1 MSFIVAIDGTA
12 GSGKGTVT
20 EILAKKF
27 NLTCIDTGAMYR
39 CVALEAIRQGVS
51 IQEEEKIIE
60 IAQNIKIELQSNKGK
75 NVVLLNGQDV
85 SNEIRTKE
93 VTKIVSP
100 ISSIRKVREK
110 MVELQ
115 RKIASDIDVIMEGRD
130 ITTVVFPNAD
140 VKIYMD
146 ADIEIRAKRRYA
158 QNLEKGIQTPLEEV
172 LSDMKKRDEND
183 KNKEYGALK
192 VADGASIV
200 NTTNM
205 SVKQTV
211 KQISEI
217 IKEKKKSIELEKE
230 IYNIRPETT
239 RKKIVRKFVKAFLSG
254 LYQVV
259 YRIKIVVEENL
270 PKEGGYII
278 CGNHVNTIDA
288 AAIVLFSKKKVHFIG
303 KHDLFKVGILRWLA
317 HLFDVIPIKRN
328 TQDLEAMKRCLK
340 VLKNDGIL
348 GIFPEG
354 TRNGLQKQEKVK
366 GGAAFMAMRAKKPIV
381 PVGIQGTF
389 KPFTKVVLNY
399 GKPMTF
405 ENYDVQ
411 NKEHVEIV
419 TNEVMNNII
428 MLTNDK
434 K

>member
-27 NLTCIDTGAMYR
+27 NLTSIDTGAMYR
-39 CVALEAIRQGVS
+39 CVALESIRQGVS
-51 IQEEEKIIE
+51 IENTEKIVE
-60 IAQNIKIELQSNKGK
+60 IAENIKIELKTDKKNNK
-75 NVVLLNGQDV
+75 VFLNGEDV
-85 SNEIRTKE
+85 STEIRTTE

-100 ISSIRKVREK
+100 ISSIKKVREK

-115 RKIASDIDVIMEGRD
+115 RKIASNLDVIMEGRD

-146 ADIEIRAKRRYA
+146 ADIETRAKRRYA
-158 QNLEKGIQTPLEEV
+158 QNLKKRIQTPLDEV
-172 LSDMKKRDEND
+172 LSDMRKRDEND
-183 KNKEYGALK
+183 INKEYGALK
-192 VADGASIV
+192 VADGAVVI

-205 SVKQTV
+205 TVKQTV
-211 KQISEI
+211 KQMGDI
-217 IKEKKKSIELEKE
+217 IKQKKEEIELEKK
-230 IYNIRPETT
+230 IYSIRPETK
-239 RKKIVRKFVKAFLSG
+239 RKKVVRKIIKGFLSG
-254 LYQVV
+254 LYHMV
-259 YRIKIVVEENL
+259 YRIKTVGTENL
-270 PKEGGYII
+270 PKQGGYII
-278 CGNHVNTIDA
+278 CGNHINTLDA
-288 AAIVLFSKKKVHFIG
+288 AAIVLFNKEKVHFIG
-303 KHDLFKVGILRWLA
+303 KYDLFRFGILRWLA

-328 TQDLEAMKRCLK
+328 MQDLEAMKRSLK

-354 TRNGLQKQEKVK
+354 TRNGLRKQEKVK
-366 GGAAFMAMRAKKPIV
+366 SGAVFMAIKTKKPIV
-381 PVGIQGTF
+381 PVGIQGSF

-405 ENYDVQ
+405 EEYNIQ
-411 NKEHVEIV
+411 NKEHLEQA
-419 TNEVMNNII
+419 TDAVMNNII